1 MDDFGV
7 FAFIIAT
14 SALSIA
20 VLGFYY
26 AHGRLNKLEK
36 KLKDYG
42 VIPREFESISR
53 EFDPLKKEL
62 DKLKE
67 SGKK

>member
-1 MDDFGV
+1 MDSFGV
-7 FAFIIAT
+7 LAFTMAT
-14 SALSIA
+14 SALGIA
-20 VLGFYY
+20 ILGFIY

-36 KLKDYG
+36 KLKDFD
-42 VIPREFESISR
+42 VIPKKFESISR

-67 SGKK
+67 SGE

>member
-1 MDDFGV
+1 MDSFGV
-7 FAFIIAT
+7 LAFTLAT

-36 KLKDYG
+36 KLKDFG

-62 DKLKE
+62 DKLNE